1 MCFHPKLNVTLPL
14 MKQEEIEDVIETW
27 MKEVESLQSKYTW
40 VQVFE
45 NKGEIMGCS
54 NPHPHSQIWASSFL
68 PNEPRIEDSNQRN
81 YFQQH
86 SSPLLLD
93 YAKREAEIHESEQEM
108 SRVVVQN
115 QHWLVVVSDT
125 TSNGMRFQNKPS
137 SVQTFFLTGSFL
149 GYLAL

>member
-1 MCFHPKLNVTLPL
+1 
-14 MKQEEIEDVIETW
+14 MKEEEIEDVIETW

-68 PNEPRIEDSNQRN
+68 PNEPRIEDGNQRS

-93 YAKREAEIHESEQEM
+93 YAKREVQIHESKQEM

-115 QHWLVVVSDT
+115 QRWLVVVSGSI
-125 TSNGMRFQNKPS
+125 SNGYDSRTKILQTNLHSFKCS
-137 SVQTFFLTGSFL
+137 SLHSLFSSFVL
-149 GYLAL
+149 F